1 MFRKPT
7 NREGLLSD
15 ADHYAE
21 AARCQRRRASEA
33 KTPGLRGECIARAIL
48 FEDKARQRRQE
59 AQGIRR

>member
-21 AARCQRRRASEA
+21 AARAQRRRAA
-33 KTPGLRGECIARAIL
+33 RQATAADRAECIARAIL
-48 FEDKARQRRQE
+48 YEDKARERRQK
-59 AQGIRR
+59 AQGTKR

>member
-21 AARCQRRRASEA
+21 AARAQRRRANRA
-33 KTPGLRGECIARAIL
+33 ATAGLRGECIARAIL
-48 FEDKARQRRQE
+48 YEDKARKCRQQ
-59 AQGIRR
+59 AQGIKR